1 MFKFADINNRDDHV
15 IANDTISTVYIYMY
29 TCVTVACGVLSV
41 GSVFAGYRVVVV
53 HVTCSTRPVHGAV
66 STGAYKGRESQV

>member
-1 MFKFADINNRDDHV
+1 M
-15 IANDTISTVYIYMY
+15 
-29 TCVTVACGVLSV
+29 TVACGVLSV

-53 HVTCSTRPVHGAV
+53 HVTCSVRPDHGAV